1 MLQFLTYLL
10 HKQIIEMCR
19 SQNLRCPFLVPSRR
33 LWAPHFNGEKK
44 RWGRMTKVS
53 YKTTIKV
60 HLWAVSAQGPCFH
73 KLSFKCYNP
82 PFLDHLSKFEWQFH
96 EIRTNTVFIKSLSID
111 KTLNE
116 RLRLEIQ
123 KNVAVK
129 RSSSYK
135 WMLTLAQLDSFSL
148 NMLF

>member
-1 MLQFLTYLL
+1 
-10 HKQIIEMCR
+10 
-19 SQNLRCPFLVPSRR
+19 
-33 LWAPHFNGEKK
+33 
-44 RWGRMTKVS
+44 MTKVS

-82 PFLDHLSKFEWQFH
+82 PILDHLSKSRQYNSQFH
-96 EIRTNTVFIKSLSID
+96 EIRTNTVFIESLSID